1 MSDLRLHL
9 GGTVSID
16 HQGRRW
22 TVVNILPGPH
32 VDVVSGIDH
41 LPAFADASV
50 SEIYAS
56 HVYEHLSYR
65 THLLPALREARRVL
79 APGGSIMIAVPDL
92 AVLCEL
98 FLSARNDPD
107 LRFHLMRMILGGHM
121 DQHDIHLAG
130 FDQAILHTFLHQAG
144 FTSIRK
150 VERFGLF
157 TDTSELRVN
166 GRLISLCMS
175 AQA

>member
-1 MSDLRLHL
+1 
-9 GGTVSID
+9 
-16 HQGRRW
+16 
-22 TVVNILPGPH
+22 
-32 VDVVSGIDH
+32 
-41 LPAFADASV
+41 
-50 SEIYAS
+50 
-56 HVYEHLSYR
+56 
-65 THLLPALREARRVL
+65 HLLPALREARRVL

-92 AVLCEL
+92 AVLCAL
-98 FLSARNDPD
+98 VLIARNEPE

-144 FTSIRK
+144 FTNIRK

>member
-1 MSDLRLHL
+1 
-9 GGTVSID
+9 
-16 HQGRRW
+16 
-22 TVVNILPGPH
+22 VNILPGPN

-41 LPAFADASV
+41 LTAFADASV
-50 SEIYAS
+50 SDIYAS

-79 APGGSIMIAVPDL
+79 KPGGTIMIAVPDL

-98 FLSARNDPD
+98 FLNARNDPD
-107 LRFHLMRMILGGHM
+107 LRFHLMRMILGGQM

-144 FTSIRK
+144 FTNIRK

-157 TDTSELRVN
+157 TDTSELRLN